1 MAFDSKPEY
10 LDLIEALSDTR
21 ITQEV
26 KTDHV
31 SFGSTKVQ
39 FYGSGATVTHLGQV
53 RTTLK
58 ILLPPNALRR
68 FLRTIGFYTDNS
80 ETHRALRGAGV
91 FTTPQGQPAT
101 EVHSQEIT
109 LAFPGGQEASFD
121 IQGVGSRG
129 LHHLQVGARVTA
141 IFASTGSDLVP
152 FAIRCGFQWHLL
164 WNGMLARLADA
175 RVWGLGELEG
185 RLKGH
190 CGYIVNTLP
199 Q

>member
-1 MAFDSKPEY
+1 MAFDSKQEY

-21 ITQEV
+21 VTQEV
-26 KTDHV
+26 QTDYV

-39 FYGSGATVTHLGQV
+39 FYGSEATVSHLGQV

-58 ILLPPNALRR
+58 ILPAPNALRR
-68 FLRTIGFYTDNS
+68 MLWTMGIYTYDS
-80 ETHRALRGAGV
+80 ETHSALRGSGV

-121 IQGVGSRG
+121 IQGLGSRG
-129 LHHLQVGARVTA
+129 LHHLQTGDWVTA

-152 FAIRCGFQWHLL
+152 FAIRCGVQWLLL
-164 WNGMLARLADA
+164 WRGMYAHLAKA
-175 RVWGLGELEG
+175 RVWGLGELG
-185 RLKGH
+185 VKLRGH
-190 CGYIVNTLP
+190 CGYIYDTLP

>member
-10 LDLIEALSDTR
+10 LELIEALSDTR

-31 SFGSTKVQ
+31 CFGSTKVQ
-39 FYGSGATVTHLGQV
+39 FYGSEATVAHLGQV
-53 RTTLK
+53 RTALR
-58 ILLPPNALRR
+58 ILPAPNALRR
-68 FLRTIGFYTDNS
+68 FLKTIRIYTYDS
-80 ETHRALRGAGV
+80 ETHQALRGAGV

-101 EVHSQEIT
+101 EVHSQEIG
-109 LAFPGGQEASFD
+109 LEFPGGQEASFD

-129 LHHLQVGARVTA
+129 LHHLRIGAPVTA

-175 RVWGLGELEG
+175 RVWGLGELEVM
-185 RLKGH
+185 LKGH
-190 CGYIVNTLP
+190 SGYIVDTLP
-199 Q
+199 K